1 MEVIIVKGKTRRKMP
16 KHIFCHRIPERTFK
30 IRGHYFPLCSRC
42 TGIIVGA
49 FFSLITIN
57 FTFSSYDPYIF
68 LSGILMLIPAFIDG
82 TTQFKGWR
90 MSNNTLRFL
99 TGFMAG
105 FGVGIIS
112 KEIDLFIGF
121 VSFCGL

>member
-1 MEVIIVKGKTRRKMP
+1 MKGKTRRKMP

-30 IRGHYFPLCSRC
+30 IMGRYFPVCSRC

-49 FFSLITIN
+49 FSSLVTIN
-57 FTFSSYDPYIF
+57 FIFSSYDLYIF
-68 LSGILMLIPAFIDG
+68 LSGILMFIPAFIDG
-82 TTQFKGWR
+82 TTQLMGWR
-90 MSNNTLRFL
+90 VSNNTLRFL

-112 KEIDLFIGF
+112 KEIDLFIGY
-121 VSFCGL
+121 VSFLGL

>member
-1 MEVIIVKGKTRRKMP
+1 MFV
-16 KHIFCHRIPERTFK
+16 
-30 IRGHYFPLCSRC
+30 
-42 TGIIVGA
+42 
-49 FFSLITIN
+49 
-57 FTFSSYDPYIF
+57 
-68 LSGILMLIPAFIDG
+68 PAFIDG
-82 TTQFKGWR
+82 TTQFMGWR

-121 VSFCGL
+121 VSSWGL